1 MTQIKVGHSYFP
13 KTPIVTNHPSKT
25 KVNDSR
31 NVNKSFAQH
40 LQQTLQ
46 EPNLKFSQHAKV
58 RLEERGIDLSTELV
72 SRLNNGMKKAQEK
85 GSNESL
91 LLMEGL
97 AFVVN
102 VKNQTVIT
110 AMDQKSMEDQVI
122 TNIDSAVLL

>member
-1 MTQIKVGHSYFP
+1 MTQFKVGHSYFP
-13 KTPIVTNHPSKT
+13 NTPIVNNHTTKA
-25 KVNDSR
+25 KVNHSQ

-58 RLEERGIDLSTELV
+58 RLEERGIDLSTELI
-72 SRLNNGMKKAQEK
+72 SRLNNGIKKAQEK
-85 GSNESL
+85 GSHESL

-97 AFVVN
+97 AFVVS

-110 AMDQKSMEDQVI
+110 AMDQQSMADQVI